1 MVLGSNPG
9 GSTFL
14 INFGVLAAK
23 RSPLAPNRP
32 RLRPRRPAFSKPAV
46 IQLMQAFFDK
56 HLKGAAVEIQLVPES
71 ELAAQPTK
79 PLVK

>member
-1 MVLGSNPG
+1 
-9 GSTFL
+9 
-14 INFGVLAAK
+14 
-23 RSPLAPNRP
+23 
-32 RLRPRRPAFSKPAV
+32 
-46 IQLMQAFFDK
+46 MQAFFDK